1 MNELI
6 KIAPAD
12 LNGAQIQTVNA
23 RELHAFLECKTPFTR
38 WIKKRIEDFGF
49 VEGQDFVRVE
59 LPAGMKMSEN
69 GGEIGGIGNAQKSQ
83 ALESMGYVSFG
94 QQGRIEYA
102 VSINMAKELS
112 MVERSEK
119 GKQAR
124 LYFIQCEQK
133 LKEVT
138 TQQFQL
144 PDFTNPAIAAR
155 AWAEQFEKAQALQ
168 MKVETDKP
176 LVEFAETIQESNE
189 DFLIR
194 KAAKLL
200 GVKVKFLFGFL
211 RQQQWIFKTS
221 SEPYAVR
228 VHQGLMT
235 VKVGDYKDKTGES
248 KHSIT
253 GYLTFKGLK
262 RLHDDLKS
270 LGKIPQEHQLE
281 LNI

>member
-6 KIAPAD
+6 KIAPAEIS
-12 LNGAQIQTVNA
+12 GVQVQTVNA
-23 RELHAFLECKTPFTR
+23 RDIHSSLE
-38 WIKKRIEDFGF
+38 IKKDFSTWVKAQIERGGF
-49 VEGQDFVRVE
+49 EENVDYVKTQYLRSPSRGSTKSRPQTVIDYHFS
-59 LPAGMKMSEN
+59 LSSAKHIAMMSN
-69 GGEIGGIGNAQKSQ
+69 
-83 ALESMGYVSFG
+83 
-94 QQGRIEYA
+94 
-102 VSINMAKELS
+102 
-112 MVERSEK
+112 SEK
-119 GKQAR
+119 GKQVR
-124 LYFIQCEQK
+124 DYFIRCEQE
-133 LKEVT
+133 LKEVKAH
-138 TQQFQL
+138 QFKL
-144 PDFTNPAIAAR
+144 PDFTNPATAAR

>member
-6 KIAPAD
+6 KIAPAEI
-12 LNGAQIQTVNA
+12 NGVQIQAVDA
-23 RELHAFLECKTPFTR
+23 RELHSFLAVKTSFKD
-38 WIKKRIEDFGF
+38 WIQRRIKDF
-49 VEGQDFVRVE
+49 DFKE
-59 LPAGMKMSEN
+59 NLDFSSFLSES
-69 GGEIGGIGNAQKSQ
+69 IGGRPSKEYLLS
-83 ALESMGYVSFG
+83 VS
-94 QQGRIEYA
+94 
-102 VSINMAKELS
+102 MAKELS

-138 TQQFQL
+138 NQQFKL

-168 MKVETDKP
+168 MKIETDKP

-200 GVKVKFLFGFL
+200 GVQVKFLFGFL

-221 SEPYAVR
+221 SEPYAR
-228 VHQGLMT
+228 RIHQGLMT
-235 VKVGDYKDKTGES
+235 VKVGDYKDKDGEA

>member
-1 MNELI
+1 MNGII

-12 LNGAQIQTVNA
+12 INGVQIQAVEA
-23 RELHAFLECKTPFTR
+23 RELHEFLEVKSDFR
-38 WIKKRIEDFGF
+38 NWIKNRIKDFGF
-49 VEGQDFVRVE
+49 VENQDFCTIGKN
-59 LPAGMKMSEN
+59 LPN
-69 GGEIGGIGNAQKSQ
+69 GGKSR
-83 ALESMGYVSFG
+83 EYYVS
-94 QQGRIEYA
+94 
-102 VSINMAKELS
+102 VSMAKELS

-133 LKEVT
+133 LKEVS

-155 AWAEQFEKAQALQ
+155 AWAEQYEKSKALEL
-168 MKVETDKP
+168 KIETDKP
-176 LVEFAETIQESNE
+176 LVEFAETIKESDD

-200 GVKVKFLFGFL
+200 GVKVKFLFCFL
-211 RQQQWIFKTS
+211 REQQWIFKTS
-221 SEPYAVR
+221 SEPYAVK

-235 VKVGDYKDKTGES
+235 VKVGDYKDKDGES

-262 RLHDDLKS
+262 RLHDDLKRI
-270 LGKIPQEHQLE
+270 GKIPHDHQLE
-281 LNI
+281 LNL

>member
-6 KIAPAD
+6 KIAPAEI
-12 LNGAQIQTVNA
+12 NGVQVQAVNA
-23 RELHAFLECKTPFTR
+23 RELYEFLEVTSRFND
-38 WIKKRIEDFGF
+38 WIKNRIKDFDF
-49 VEGQDFVRVE
+49 VENKDFCTFTKNLV
-59 LPAGMKMSEN
+59 S
-69 GGEIGGIGNAQKSQ
+69 GGKSR
-83 ALESMGYVSFG
+83 EYYVS
-94 QQGRIEYA
+94 
-102 VSINMAKELS
+102 VNMAKELS

-235 VKVGDYKDKTGES
+235 VKVGDYKDKDGES

-262 RLHDDLKS
+262 RLHDELKS

>member
-6 KIAPAD
+6 KIAPAEI
-12 LNGAQIQTVNA
+12 NGVQVQTVNA
-23 RELHAFLECKTPFTR
+23 RDIHSSLE
-38 WIKKRIEDFGF
+38 IKKDFSTWVKAQIERGGF
-49 VEGQDFVRVE
+49 EENVDYVKTQYLRSPSGGSTKSRPQTVIDYHFS
-59 LPAGMKMSEN
+59 LSSAKHIAMMSN
-69 GGEIGGIGNAQKSQ
+69 
-83 ALESMGYVSFG
+83 
-94 QQGRIEYA
+94 
-102 VSINMAKELS
+102 
-112 MVERSEK
+112 SEK
-119 GKQAR
+119 GKQVR
-124 LYFIQCEQK
+124 DYFIRCEQE
-133 LKEVT
+133 LKEVKA
-138 TQQFQL
+138 QQFKL

-194 KAAKLL
+194 KAAKML
-200 GVKVKFLFGFL
+200 GVKVKFLFCFL
-211 RQQQWIFKTS
+211 REQQWIFKTS
-221 SEPYAVR
+221 SEPYAR
-228 VHQGLMT
+228 RIHQGLMT
-235 VKVGDYKDKTGES
+235 VKVGDYKDKDGEQ